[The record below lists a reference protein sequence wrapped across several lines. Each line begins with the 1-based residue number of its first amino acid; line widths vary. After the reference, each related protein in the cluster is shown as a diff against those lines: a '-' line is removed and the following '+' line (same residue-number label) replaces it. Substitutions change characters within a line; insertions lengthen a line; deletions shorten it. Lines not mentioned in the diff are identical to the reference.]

1 MAKPTSTMTD
11 QTSSWLRWGLVLLV
25 AAAIVIALVVL
36 PVQEYL
42 RALLEWTRGLGFWGY
57 LVLIAAY
64 ILATVL
70 FLPGSILTL
79 AAGFLFGVIAGSIV
93 VSIGATLG
101 ACAAFLVGRY
111 LAREKIEQKV
121 TGSPKFSA
129 IDQAVGDQGFK
140 IVMLTRLSPVFPF
153 NLLNYAFGL
162 TRVRFG
168 PYALASWL
176 GMIPGTIMYV
186 YLGSTA
192 KNLAQVF
199 AGNVEGG
206 TGQTILKIVGLLA
219 TIVVTVIITRIAR
232 RSLKQSVP
240 ENQKEI
246 VE

>member
-1 MAKPTSTMTD
+1 MANPTSTMTG
-11 QTSSWLRWGLVLLV
+11 QTTPWLRWALVLLV
-25 AAAIVIALVVL
+25 AAVVVIALFML

-64 ILATVL
+64 IVATVL

-111 LAREKIEQKV
+111 LAREKVEQKV

-129 IDQAVGDQGFK
+129 IDRAVGDQGFK

-168 PYALASWL
+168 AYALASWL

-232 RSLKQSVP
+232 RSLRQSVP
-240 ENQKEI
+240 EN
-246 VE
+246 